1 MKSPSVLI
9 VEDEALI
16 AMHIRAILEEEEY
29 AVFTVNNVDEAIT
42 CIEKENIALVLIDI
56 HLNKDKDG
64 IILGKY
70 LLQQDTIPYVYV
82 TSFADKETIDRAK
95 ETRPYG
101 YIVKPFKDI
110 DVITSTSIVL
120 NNYKHKA
127 IDVCRK
133 EVYFNDFIPF
143 RLKEVICYI
152 NENIDKKLEIDEL
165 TSKTKWKRHHFMK
178 QFMKYLHVSP
188 YQYILT
194 RKIEKA
200 KTLLV
205 DTAIPL
211 NQIAYE
217 LGFNSYANFSN
228 AFKKNCNMTAENYRK
243 RFQKVS

>member
-1 MKSPSVLI
+1 MKSCFVLI

-16 AMHIRAILEEEEY
+16 AMHIKAILEDEGY
-29 AVFTVNNVDEAIT
+29 CVFLVNNVDDAIS
-42 CIEKENIALVLIDI
+42 CIQKESIALVLIDI

-64 IILGKY
+64 VSLGKY
-70 LLQQDTIPYVYV
+70 LLQLDRIPYIYI
-82 TSFADKETIDRAK
+82 TSYIDKETLDRVK

-120 NNYKHKA
+120 NNYKYKE
-127 IDVCRK
+127 IDILRKK
-133 EVYFNDFIPF
+133 EVPNDFIPY
-143 RLKEVICYI
+143 RLKEVIAYI
-152 NENIDKKLEIDEL
+152 NENIEQKLEIDEL
-165 TSKTKWKRHHFMK
+165 ASKSQWKRHHFMK
-178 QFMKYLHVSP
+178 MFTKYVHVSP

-200 KTLLV
+200 KILLV

-217 LGFNSYANFSN
+217 LGFKSYANFSN

-243 RFQKVS
+243 RFQKK